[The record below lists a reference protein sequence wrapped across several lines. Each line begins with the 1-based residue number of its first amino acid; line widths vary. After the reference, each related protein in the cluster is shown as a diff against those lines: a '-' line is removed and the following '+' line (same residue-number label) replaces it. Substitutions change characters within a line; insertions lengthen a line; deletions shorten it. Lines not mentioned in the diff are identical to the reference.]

1 MANFHAA
8 RATEAGTL
16 DGKDSTDFAPK
27 SAEAWRELENWPSR
41 GPGGTLST
49 YGCCGPCPPGS
60 TTRQAT
66 RRPTT
71 NKDPYGVVHLKG
83 RVRWNMKSAGSDNRW
98 WSYRMMNLPQGYRPS
113 GDRTFAVV
121 SNNQLSATLGAAT
134 GTTLPGARTGAT

>member
-49 YGCCGPCPPGS
+49 YGCCGAMSSWVNYSPGDK
-60 TTRQAT
+60 AAYY
-66 RRPTT
+66 
-71 NKDPYGVVHLKG
+71 KDPYGVVHLKG
-83 RVRWNMKSAGSDNRW
+83 RVRWNMKSAGSDNQW